1 MKSDH
6 LKESKTLKT
15 VAGKVAGATHLA
27 GLVGI

>member
-6 LKESKTLKT
+6 LKESKNIET